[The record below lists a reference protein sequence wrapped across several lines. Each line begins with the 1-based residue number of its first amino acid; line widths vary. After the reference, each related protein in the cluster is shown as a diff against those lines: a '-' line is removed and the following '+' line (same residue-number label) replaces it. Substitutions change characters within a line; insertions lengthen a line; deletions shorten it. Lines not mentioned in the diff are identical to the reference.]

1 MAWDTG
7 LTGTPLNIARYAG
20 TPLRVMAGPG
30 TGKTFS
36 LMRKVSRLLET
47 GTAPSSILVV
57 SFTRT
62 AANDLIASLTVMSDV
77 NSGHQTFHAASSP
90 A

>member
-1 MAWDTG
+1 MSWDSG
-7 LTGTPLNIARYAG
+7 LTGPHLSIASYQG

-30 TGKTFS
+30 TGKTFA

-47 GTAPSSILVV
+47 GSSPSSILVV

-62 AANDLIASLTVMSDV
+62 AANDLI
-77 NSGHQTFHAASSP
+77 
-90 A
+90 